1 MHNSEARINK
11 TTIACNQISEVFTNR
26 PSKAFFLNEIQCE
39 QKYNFSK
46 NHWNDKLLLKI
57 KVRSIQ
63 EQARHNFLSY
73 CNTMRKN
80 TTSARINYSLRL
92 HIKFL
97 CFFEKIVIVKKYFV
111 LFCSLFCRTVDTQPL
126 SLNISNKVAKHFSI
140 ILLFTEPIRNDKKR
154 WLWLTCI
161 LVKNV
166 HKAFQYTL

>member
-1 MHNSEARINK
+1 MQDNDKKYI
-11 TTIACNQISEVFTNR
+11 TLTNI
-26 PSKAFFLNEIQCE
+26 NEINYCL
-39 QKYNFSK
+39 KSNF
-46 NHWNDKLLLKI
+46 
-57 KVRSIQ
+57 RSIQ

-140 ILLFTEPIRNDKKR
+140 ILLSTEPIRNDKKR